1 MIPLRV
7 TGRQPRILL
16 ASTLLLLL
24 PAAAQTV
31 ATGDSRRV
39 TEPRYPAICN
49 ILTAQFSTSQRSS
62 PPAPDDTE
70 RLQTALN
77 TCAGTGRAVLLIG
90 TPKADAFYSTEI
102 TVNGEGLVI
111 GPGVTLEG
119 NSSYVKQS

>member
-49 ILTAQFSTSQRSS
+49 ILTAQFSTSQRST
-62 PPAPDDTE
+62 PALARAAPFFSSARPRPTHS
-70 RLQTALN
+70 TAL
-77 TCAGTGRAVLLIG
+77 RS
-90 TPKADAFYSTEI
+90 P
-102 TVNGEGLVI
+102 
-111 GPGVTLEG
+111 
-119 NSSYVKQS
+119 